1 MSRAERAKENFLKGY
16 ACSQAVALAFS
27 DVMGLDE
34 ATIAK
39 IMLPYGGGLSRLRL
53 TCGTMSGMA
62 AVVGMVF
69 AEAEVSAE
77 NKKRTYAIMQELC
90 ARFQKATG
98 SLICADLLKKMNV
111 SVEVGGEAEARTEQY
126 YKKRACGDV
135 VALAA
140 QLLEDYLKE
149 TGVLPIEYKEMTFG
163 DNL

>member
-34 ATIAK
+34 GTITK

-53 TCGTMSGMA
+53 TCGTVSGMA

-69 AEAEVSAE
+69 AKEEISSE

-90 ARFQKATG
+90 SRFQKAAG
-98 SLICADLLKKMNV
+98 SLICADLLAKMNV
-111 SVEVGGEAEARTEQY
+111 PVEVGGEAEARTEQY

-135 VALAA
+135 AALAA
-140 QLLEDYLKE
+140 QILEDYLKE
-149 TGVLPIEYKEMTFG
+149 NGVLPIGGKEDSVG
-163 DNL
+163 NDL